1 MTLQTN
7 ATQGLPFSRSV
18 TLICKH
24 LLRRGD
30 MLQICWVLRF
40 PVISPKSVPG
50 QYLPVGSNLSI
61 FGNSSSVN
69 IFQYHSMQYNLS
81 SYNSVVKLPN
91 IQPIKHTALVLDPSQ
106 NLTSPS
112 SRRKYFILNGIKLA
126 FNCMTFLRSPISTL
140 FRSLW

>member
-24 LLRRGD
+24 LLQRGD
-30 MLQICWVLRF
+30 MLQICWGLRF
-40 PVISPKSVPG
+40 PVISRKSVPK
-50 QYLPVGSNLSI
+50 QYLPVGSNR
-61 FGNSSSVN
+61 SSSIN

-81 SYNSVVKLPN
+81 SYNSVIKLPN

-112 SRRKYFILNGIKLA
+112 SSRKYFKLNGIKLA
-126 FNCMTFLRSPISTL
+126 FNCMTFLRSPITTL